1 MAGCKTLRI
10 AVVFAMSAFIAACNT
25 SSPTDMGMAQGAPAS
40 SGYASAALPGDAD
53 LRQVPELPAPPE
65 TAGGT
70 EVPIAPSDTLEVFVF
85 QVSDLSRAVQVDP
98 SGNINLP
105 LIGNVQAAGKPV
117 RVLEQEI
124 TRAYARNYLQNPQVS
139 VTIKESSSRRVTID
153 GEVNK
158 AGVYQLPPTAS
169 LIDAIALGGG
179 FSKVADTG
187 KVYVFRQ
194 VGRQKLVALYDVAQI
209 RAGKRANPRIYGGD
223 VVVVFSSSNKVA
235 FQNLKEALGV
245 ASSASRIGVGL

>member
-1 MAGCKTLRI
+1 MSVCKALRI
-10 AVVFAMSAFIAACNT
+10 AVVFAVSGFIAACNT
-25 SSPTDMGMAQGAPAS
+25 SSPSDIGMSQGASGTAS
-40 SGYASAALPGDAD
+40 YASATLPGDAD
-53 LRQVPELPAPPE
+53 LRQVAELPAPPD

-70 EVPIAPSDTLEVFVF
+70 EVPIAPSDTLDVFVF
-85 QVSDLSRAVQVDP
+85 QVSDLSRTVQVDP

-139 VTIKESSSRRVTID
+139 VTVKESSARRVTID

-179 FSKVADTG
+179 FSRIADTG

-194 VGRQKLVALYDVAQI
+194 VGNQKLVALYDVSQI
-209 RAGKRANPRIYGGD
+209 RSGKRANPRIYGGD
-223 VVVVFSSSNKVA
+223 VVVVFSSSSKIA
-235 FQNLKEALGV
+235 FQNLKEALGL

>member
-1 MAGCKTLRI
+1 MAGYMTLRVAGVL
-10 AVVFAMSAFIAACNT
+10 AVSAFITGCNT
-25 SSPTDMGMAQGAPAS
+25 SSPSDMGIAQAAPAS
-40 SGYASAALPGDAD
+40 SGYASTALPGDAD

-70 EVPIAPSDTLEVFVF
+70 EVPIAPSDTLDVFVF
-85 QVSDLSRAVQVDP
+85 QVSDLSRSVQVDP

-179 FSKVADTG
+179 FSRIADTG

-194 VGRQKLVALYDVAQI
+194 VGQQKLVALYDVAQI
-209 RAGKRANPRIYGGD
+209 RSGKRANPRIYGGD
-223 VVVVFSSSNKVA
+223 VVVVFSSSSKIA
-235 FQNLKEALGV
+235 LQNLKEALGL
-245 ASSASRIGVGL
+245 ASSASRLGVGL